1 MGNNPKLVVGVAKA
15 LVFLWVGSYVSDV
28 FSYECVI
35 VLLHFLVGVF
45 IEAHEPEFTII
56 QK

>member
-1 MGNNPKLVVGVAKA
+1 MCNNPKLVGVAKA

-35 VLLHFLVGVF
+35 VLLHFLIGVF
-45 IEAHEPEFTII
+45 IEAHEPEFTVT